1 MDAGSRPLAPLAK
14 LAQQLRV
21 EPDGPAYIPYG
32 RACAKIDTF
41 AAGPGDVDGKLI
53 VVSGITPTHLGEGKT
68 VTAIA
73 LAMALHRIGES
84 SVACLRQ
91 PSLGPVFG
99 AKGGGAGGGKCEV
112 LPPALINL
120 GLSGDGHA
128 VGTAHNLLA
137 AMIDAH
143 MRHGNALGL
152 DPRRITWPRTV
163 PVNDGALRQVITGLG
178 GPNNGMPREGA
189 FEISEASEVMAI
201 LALATDRAD
210 LRRRLDAIIFGQ
222 TYAGEPVTVGQLGA
236 GGAMSLLLRDAVHP
250 NLVATTEGTPA
261 LIHAGPFAN
270 IAHGN
275 SSLLATKWA
284 LTRSPWV
291 VTEAGF
297 GTDLGLE
304 KFTDIKARA
313 GGLRPACTVIVAT
326 IRALKVHA
334 GIVQSKFGKKLD
346 AEIKVENVDAVREGA
361 GNLRH
366 HVRIAKGFGAPVV
379 VVVNRFPS
387 DTEAEIAAV
396 EAVARD
402 AGAAGFASHSGFTDG
417 GAGAEELARAVV
429 AAAKPTT
436 PTFGYD
442 LQGGIAGR
450 IRQLATRVYGAD
462 GVDISAAAKK
472 RIKTLEGWGF
482 RGLPLCV
489 AKTHLAC
496 THDRADGGL
505 PKPFTLPVRDLQ
517 VRAGAGFVT
526 VLTGD
531 LTTMPALGKR
541 PNALKMDLDPETGE
555 MIGI

>member
-1 MDAGSRPLAPLAK
+1 MEVGSTSIASLAK
-14 LAQQLRV
+14 QLNV
-21 EPDGPAYIPYG
+21 DPDGPAFIPYG
-32 RACAKIDTF
+32 RECAKIDSF

-53 VVSGITPTHLGEGKT
+53 VISGITPTHLGEGKT

-73 LAMALHRIGES
+73 LAMALQRLGERS
-84 SVACLRQ
+84 IACLRQ

-99 AKGGGAGGGKCEV
+99 AKGGGAGGGRSQV
-112 LPPALINL
+112 VPAALINL

-143 MRHGNALGL
+143 MRHGNELGL

-163 PVNDGALRQVITGLG
+163 PVNDGSLRQVITGLG
-178 GPNNGMPREGA
+178 GPQNGMPREGA

-201 LALATDRAD
+201 LALASDRAD

-222 TYAGEPVTVGQLGA
+222 TFAREPVTVGALGA
-236 GGAMSLLLRDAVHP
+236 GGAMSLLLRDALHP
-250 NLVATTEGTPA
+250 NLVATSEGTPA

-275 SSLLATKWA
+275 SSLLATRFA

-334 GIVQSKFGKKLD
+334 GVASSKFGKKLD
-346 AEIKVENVDAVREGA
+346 KSIEIENVDAVREGA
-361 GNLRH
+361 ANLRH
-366 HVRIAKGFGAPVV
+366 HVRIAVGFGAPVV

-387 DTEAEIAAV
+387 DTDAEVAAAL
-396 EAVARD
+396 AVARE
-402 AGAAGFASHSGFTDG
+402 AGALGTASHTGFTDG

-429 AAAKPTT
+429 AVAKPTT
-436 PTFGYD
+436 PKFGYT
-442 LQGGIAGR
+442 LKGGITGR
-450 IRQLATRVYGAD
+450 IKQLARRVYGAE
-462 GVDISAAAKK
+462 GVDISPAAKK
-472 RIKTLEGWGF
+472 RIKTLERWGF
-482 RGLPLCV
+482 RSLPLCV

-496 THDRADGGL
+496 THDRRDGGI
-505 PKPFTLPVRDLQ
+505 PKPFILPVRDLQ

-541 PNALKMDLDPETGE
+541 PNALDMDIDPETGA
-555 MIGI
+555 MIGV

>member
-1 MDAGSRPLAPLAK
+1 MAHAHPLAPLA
-14 LAQQLRV
+14 AQLGV
-21 EPDGPAYIPYG
+21 DADGAAFLPYG
-32 RACAKIDTF
+32 RECAKLDTF
-41 AAGPGDVDGKLI
+41 AAGDGDVDGKLI

-68 VTAIA
+68 VTSIA
-73 LAMALHRIGES
+73 LAMALNRIGAQA
-84 SVACLRQ
+84 VACLRQ

-99 AKGGGAGGGKCEV
+99 AKGGGAGGGKSEV

-120 GLSGDGHA
+120 GLTGDGHA
-128 VGTAHNLLA
+128 VGAAHNLLA
-137 AMIDAH
+137 SMVDAH

-152 DPRRITWPRTV
+152 DPRRVTWPRTC

-178 GPNNGMPREGA
+178 GVANGVPRESF
-189 FEISEASEVMAI
+189 FEINEASEVMAI
-201 LALATDRAD
+201 LALAKDRAD
-210 LRRRLDAIIFGQ
+210 LRRRLGAIIVGE
-222 TYAGEPVTVGQLGA
+222 TYAKVPVTAEEIGA
-236 GGAMSLLLRDAVHP
+236 AGAMSLLLRDAMHP

-261 LIHAGPFAN
+261 LLHAGPFAN

-275 SSLLATKWA
+275 SSLLATRWA

-313 GGLRPACTVIVAT
+313 GGLSPACTVIVAT

-334 GIVQSKFGKKLD
+334 GVVASKFGKKLD
-346 AEIKVENVDAVREGA
+346 KEIEAENVDAVKKGA

-366 HVRIAKGFGAPVV
+366 HIRIAKGFGPPVV

-387 DTEAEIAAV
+387 DTPAEIAAV
-396 EAVARD
+396 EAIARGD
-402 AGAAGFASHSGFTDG
+402 GAGFATHSGFMDG
-417 GAGAEELARAVV
+417 GAGAEELAREVTKV
-429 AAAKPTT
+429 ASPTT

-442 LQGGIAGR
+442 LEGGIAGR
-450 IRQLATRVYGAD
+450 IEQLAKRVYGAE
-462 GVDISAAAKK
+462 GVDISTSAKA
-472 RIKTLEGWGF
+472 RIKALEKAGYKD
-482 RGLPLCV
+482 LPICV

-496 THDRADGGL
+496 THDKDDGGL
-505 PKPFTLPVRDLQ
+505 PKPFVLPVRDLQ

-541 PNALKMDLDPETGE
+541 PNALTMDIDPETGALR
-555 MIGI
+555 GV